1 MDIVMPMYNLVEYID
16 KYSKAS
22 VSLWQYYRDETALN
36 NGVIANPLANSAS
49 FSFKQKITGETGD
62 DGGKDIEII
71 VSLKYLSNFQ
81 RTVVIPLVNCEIN
94 LVLTWSV
101 NCVISNAE
109 VNQATIFA
117 IADTERQVPVVI
129 LPTDD
134 NGKLLQQLKLGF
146 KRTVNWNNYQSKGT
160 MQAQN

>member
-16 KYSKAS
+16 KYSKTS

-36 NGVIANPLANSAS
+36 NGVIANPLVNSAS
-49 FSFKQKITGETGD
+49 FTFKQKITGETGD
-62 DGGKDIEII
+62 DGGKDVEII
-71 VSLKYLSNFQ
+71 VSLRYLSNFQ
-81 RTVVIPLVNCEIN
+81 RTVVIPLVNREIN
-94 LVLTWSV
+94 LFLTWSV

-117 IADTERQVPVVI
+117 IADTKRQVPVVI
-129 LPTDD
+129 LSTDD
-134 NGKLLQQLKLGF
+134 YGKLLQQLKLGF